1 MNKFILSFFF
11 MFISSMSYA
20 SFPVVSDNI
29 VIEEGANFVNTT
41 NVDGISVNYNGVELP
56 NPVPQAIIDH
66 KTGDISQWYAF
77 PIGGLCERYKLIGVH
92 NEHYI
97 DLTSQVNQEQ
107 CDA

>member
-1 MNKFILSFFF
+1 M
-11 MFISSMSYA
+11 
-20 SFPVVSDNI
+20 
-29 VIEEGANFVNTT
+29 
-41 NVDGISVNYNGVELP
+41 P
-56 NPVPQAIIDH
+56 NPVIQAILDH